1 MKTFPEVLT
10 VRPILSA
17 AGEVPMPGSKSIS
30 NRALLLA
37 ALSSGRT
44 ELKGIL
50 RADDTERMME
60 SLRKLGVSV
69 EIDEGNPE
77 SVTVEGCGGRFPV
90 RSAELFLGNAG
101 TAARPLTAALAL
113 AGGSYL
119 LDGVERMRERPI
131 GDLLVALRVARG

>member
-1 MKTFPEVLT
+1 
-10 VRPILSA
+10 
-17 AGEVPMPGSKSIS
+17 
-30 NRALLLA
+30 
-37 ALSSGRT
+37 
-44 ELKGIL
+44 
-50 RADDTERMME
+50 ME

-131 GDLLVALRVARG
+131 GDPVSYTHLTLPFRFRKSLLPHQRRSVESVHYRTSPFLAGLLRS

>member
-90 RSAELFLGNAG
+90 RSAELSSETPEQRHGRLLRRWRLP
-101 TAARPLTAALAL
+101 AAVTFWMALS
-113 AGGSYL
+113 GCGSVRSETFSWRS
-119 LDGVERMRERPI
+119 GR
-131 GDLLVALRVARG
+131 